1 MKFNPPSFNFDVKNQ
16 KEYISKIY
24 LSVSF
29 EIIVKKED
37 KKKFL
42 CYNSNSP
49 SPVQGAAEA
58 TLQARKGA
66 EHLRHSCAAGLWG
79 LKIFNK
85 I

>member
-37 KKKFL
+37 KK
-42 CYNSNSP
+42 
-49 SPVQGAAEA
+49 
-58 TLQARKGA
+58 
-66 EHLRHSCAAGLWG
+66 
-79 LKIFNK
+79 
-85 I
+85 